1 LRIGFSPTIRG
12 KRPKPLTRLA
22 EQVDAFLSH
31 LKNERRLST
40 HTLAAYQRDLNALLN
55 YALNAAIDQ
64 AQDLKASDIRG
75 LISQG
80 HRKGLSGRS
89 QQRKLSALRTFFDYL
104 ARESGVDLNP
114 AQLVSAPK
122 TPRRLPKTLDADQ
135 VSKLLMVQAVSWHEI
150 RDKAILELFYSSG
163 LRLSELTACNKS
175 SLSWDENTVLVRGK
189 GNKERILPIGR
200 YAQTALTDWLKVRD
214 NAPVKGALIDAD
226 ALFISQRGK
235 RVSNTNVQARINSWT
250 RKQGNGLHVH
260 PHMLRHSF
268 ASHILESSGDLRA
281 IQELLG
287 HADISTTQIYTHLD
301 FQHLARVYDQ
311 AHPRAARRSKA
322 SGAEAV
328 PEDKT

>member
-1 LRIGFSPTIRG
+1 
-12 KRPKPLTRLA
+12 LTGLA
-22 EQVDAFLSH
+22 EQVNAFLSH
-31 LKNERRLST
+31 LKNERRLSV
-40 HTLAAYQRDLNALLN
+40 HTLAAYQRDLKALLN
-55 YALNAAIDQ
+55 YASEGSIDQ

-89 QQRKLSALRTFFDYL
+89 QQRKLSALRTFFAYL

-114 AQLVSAPK
+114 ALLVSAPK

-135 VSKLLMVQAVSWHEI
+135 VSNLLTMETISWHDV

-175 SLSWDENTVLVRGK
+175 SVSWDENTLLVHGK
-189 GNKERILPIGR
+189 GNKERILPVGR
-200 YAQTALTDWLKVRD
+200 YAQTALKDWLNVRD
-214 NAPVKGALIDAD
+214 NVPTKGAEIDPD
-226 ALFISQRGK
+226 ALFISERGT
-235 RVSNTNVQARINSWT
+235 RISNTNVQARIKSWT

-301 FQHLARVYDQ
+301 FQHLAQVYDQ
-311 AHPRAARRSKA
+311 AHPRAARRAKPKS
-322 SGAEAV
+322 AV
-328 PEDKT
+328 ILPGDKT

>member
-1 LRIGFSPTIRG
+1 MTQSKGTEPLIG
-12 KRPKPLTRLA
+12 LA

-31 LKNERRLST
+31 LKNERRLSR
-40 HTLAAYQRDLNALLN
+40 HTLAAYQRDLTALLK
-55 YALNAAIDQ
+55 YACEADIDQ
-64 AQDLKASDIRG
+64 AQDLKAADIRG

-135 VSKLLMVQAVSWHEI
+135 VSKLLMVEALSWHDV

-200 YAQTALTDWLKVRD
+200 HAQTALKDWLKVRD
-214 NAPVKGALIDAD
+214 NAPTKSAEIDAD
-226 ALFISQRGK
+226 ALFISERGK
-235 RVSNTNVQARINSWT
+235 RVSNTNVQARIKSWT

-301 FQHLARVYDQ
+301 FQHLAQVYDQ
-311 AHPRAARRSKA
+311 AHPRAARRAKPDSPA
-322 SGAEAV
+322 IF

>member
-1 LRIGFSPTIRG
+1 MTG
-12 KRPKPLTRLA
+12 LA
-22 EQVDAFLSH
+22 EQVNAFLSH
-31 LKNERRLST
+31 LKNERRLSV
-40 HTLAAYQRDLNALLN
+40 HTLAAYQRDLKALLN
-55 YALNAAIDQ
+55 YASEAGIDQ
-64 AQDLKASDIRG
+64 AQNLKASDIRG

-89 QQRKLSALRTFFDYL
+89 QQRKLSALRTFFAYL

-114 AQLVSAPK
+114 ALLVSAPK

-135 VSKLLMVQAVSWHEI
+135 VSNLLTMETISWHDV

-175 SLSWDENTVLVRGK
+175 SVSWDENTLLVRGK
-189 GNKERILPIGR
+189 GNKERILPVGR
-200 YAQTALTDWLKVRD
+200 YAQTALKDWLNVRD
-214 NAPVKGALIDAD
+214 NVPTKAAEIDPD
-226 ALFISQRGK
+226 ALFISERGT
-235 RVSNTNVQARINSWT
+235 RISNTNVQARIKSWT

-301 FQHLARVYDQ
+301 FQHLAQVYDQ
-311 AHPRAARRSKA
+311 AHPRAARRAKPKS
-322 SGAEAV
+322 AV
-328 PEDKT
+328 ILPGDKT

>member
-1 LRIGFSPTIRG
+1 MTQSKGTEPLIG
-12 KRPKPLTRLA
+12 LA

-31 LKNERRLST
+31 LKNERRLSR
-40 HTLAAYQRDLNALLN
+40 HTLAAYQHDLTALLK
-55 YALNAAIDQ
+55 YACEADIDQ
-64 AQDLKASDIRG
+64 AQDLKAADIRG

-135 VSKLLMVQAVSWHEI
+135 VSKLLMVEALSWHDV

-200 YAQTALTDWLKVRD
+200 HAQTALKDWLKVRD
-214 NAPVKGALIDAD
+214 NAPTKGAEIDAD
-226 ALFISQRGK
+226 ALFISERGK
-235 RVSNTNVQARINSWT
+235 RASNTNVQARIKSWT

-301 FQHLARVYDQ
+301 FQHLAQVYDQ
-311 AHPRAARRSKA
+311 AHPRAARRAKPDSPA
-322 SGAEAV
+322 IF

>member
-1 LRIGFSPTIRG
+1 MTG
-12 KRPKPLTRLA
+12 LA
-22 EQVDAFLSH
+22 EQVNAFLSH
-31 LKNERRLST
+31 LKNERRLSV
-40 HTLAAYQRDLNALLN
+40 HTLAAYQRDLKALLN
-55 YALNAAIDQ
+55 YASEAGIDQ
-64 AQDLKASDIRG
+64 ARDLKASDIRG

-89 QQRKLSALRTFFDYL
+89 QQRKLSALRTFFAYL

-114 AQLVSAPK
+114 ALLVSAPK

-135 VSKLLMVQAVSWHEI
+135 VSNLLTMETISWHDV

-175 SLSWDENTVLVRGK
+175 SVSWDENTLLVRGK
-189 GNKERILPIGR
+189 GNKERILPVGR
-200 YAQTALTDWLKVRD
+200 YAQTALKDWLNVRD
-214 NAPVKGALIDAD
+214 NVPTKGAEIDPD
-226 ALFISQRGK
+226 ALFISERGT
-235 RVSNTNVQARINSWT
+235 RISNTNVQARIKSWT

-301 FQHLARVYDQ
+301 FQHLAQVYDQ
-311 AHPRAARRSKA
+311 AHPRAARRAKPKS
-322 SGAEAV
+322 AV
-328 PEDKT
+328 ILPGDKT

>member
-1 LRIGFSPTIRG
+1 MTQSKGTEPLIG
-12 KRPKPLTRLA
+12 LA

-31 LKNERRLST
+31 LKNERRLSR
-40 HTLAAYQRDLNALLN
+40 HTLAAYQRDLTALLK
-55 YALNAAIDQ
+55 YACEADIDQ
-64 AQDLKASDIRG
+64 AQDLKAADIRG

-114 AQLVSAPK
+114 AQLVSTPK

-135 VSKLLMVQAVSWHEI
+135 VSKLLMVEALSWHDV

-200 YAQTALTDWLKVRD
+200 HAQTALKDWLKVRD
-214 NAPVKGALIDAD
+214 NAPTKGAEIDAD
-226 ALFISQRGK
+226 ALFISERGK
-235 RVSNTNVQARINSWT
+235 RVSNTNVQARIKSWT

-301 FQHLARVYDQ
+301 FQHLAQVYDQ
-311 AHPRAARRSKA
+311 AHPRAARRAKPDSPA
-322 SGAEAV
+322 IF

>member
-1 LRIGFSPTIRG
+1 MV
-12 KRPKPLTRLA
+12 
-22 EQVDAFLSH
+22 E
-31 LKNERRLST
+31 
-40 HTLAAYQRDLNALLN
+40 AL
-55 YALNAAIDQ
+55 
-64 AQDLKASDIRG
+64 
-75 LISQG
+75 
-80 HRKGLSGRS
+80 
-89 QQRKLSALRTFFDYL
+89 
-104 ARESGVDLNP
+104 
-114 AQLVSAPK
+114 
-122 TPRRLPKTLDADQ
+122 
-135 VSKLLMVQAVSWHEI
+135 SWHDV

-200 YAQTALTDWLKVRD
+200 HAQTALKDWLKVRD
-214 NAPVKGALIDAD
+214 NAPTKGAEIDAD
-226 ALFISQRGK
+226 ALFISERGK
-235 RVSNTNVQARINSWT
+235 RVSNTNVQARIKSWT

-301 FQHLARVYDQ
+301 FQHLAQVYDQ
-311 AHPRAARRSKA
+311 AHPRAARRAKPDSPA
-322 SGAEAV
+322 IF

>member
-1 LRIGFSPTIRG
+1 
-12 KRPKPLTRLA
+12 LTGLA
-22 EQVDAFLSH
+22 EQVNAFLSH
-31 LKNERRLST
+31 LKNERRLSV
-40 HTLAAYQRDLNALLN
+40 HTLAAYQRDLKALLN
-55 YALNAAIDQ
+55 YASEGGIDQ

-89 QQRKLSALRTFFDYL
+89 QQRKLSALRTFFAYL

-114 AQLVSAPK
+114 ALLVSAPK

-135 VSKLLMVQAVSWHEI
+135 VSNLLTMETISWHDV

-175 SLSWDENTVLVRGK
+175 SVSWDENTLLVHGK
-189 GNKERILPIGR
+189 GNKERILPVGR
-200 YAQTALTDWLKVRD
+200 YAQTALKDWLNVRD
-214 NAPVKGALIDAD
+214 NVPTKGAEIDPD
-226 ALFISQRGK
+226 ALFISERGT
-235 RVSNTNVQARINSWT
+235 RISNTNVQARIKSWT

-301 FQHLARVYDQ
+301 FQHLAQVYDQ
-311 AHPRAARRSKA
+311 AHPRAARRAKPKS
-322 SGAEAV
+322 AV
-328 PEDKT
+328 ILPGDKT

>member
-1 LRIGFSPTIRG
+1 MAGLV
-12 KRPKPLTRLA
+12 
-22 EQVDAFLSH
+22 EHVDAFLAH
-31 LKNERRLST
+31 LKNERRLSS
-40 HTLAAYQRDLNALLN
+40 HTLAAYQRDLTALLE
-55 YALNAAIDQ
+55 YAFEAGIDR
-64 AQDLKASDIRG
+64 AQDVKAADIRG

-80 HRKGLSGRS
+80 HRKGQSGRS

-135 VSKLLMVQAVSWHEI
+135 VSKLLMVEALNWHDV

-163 LRLSELTACNKS
+163 LRLSELTSCNKS

-189 GNKERILPIGR
+189 GNKERILPVGR
-200 YAQTALTDWLKVRD
+200 HAQSALKAWLKVRD
-214 NAPVKGALIDAD
+214 NAPTKGAEIDAD
-226 ALFISQRGK
+226 ALFISERGK
-235 RVSNTNVQARINSWT
+235 RVSNSNVQARIKSWA
-250 RKQGNGLHVH
+250 RKQGNGLQIH

-301 FQHLARVYDQ
+301 FQHLAQVYDQ

-322 SGAEAV
+322 NSAATF

>member
-1 LRIGFSPTIRG
+1 LIG
-12 KRPKPLTRLA
+12 LA

-31 LKNERRLST
+31 LKNERRLSR
-40 HTLAAYQRDLNALLN
+40 HTLAAYQRDLTAPLK
-55 YALNAAIDQ
+55 YACEADIDQ
-64 AQDLKASDIRG
+64 AQDLKAADIRG

-80 HRKGLSGRS
+80 HRKGLSGRT

-104 ARESGVDLNP
+104 ARELGVHLNP

-135 VSKLLMVQAVSWHEI
+135 VSKLLMVEALSWHDV

-200 YAQTALTDWLKVRD
+200 HAQTALKDWLKVRD
-214 NAPVKGALIDAD
+214 NAPTKGAEIDAD
-226 ALFISQRGK
+226 ALFISERGK
-235 RVSNTNVQARINSWT
+235 RVSNTNVQARIKSWT
-250 RKQGNGLHVH
+250 RKQGNGLHGH

-268 ASHILESSGDLRA
+268 ASHILEASGDPRA

-287 HADISTTQIYTHLD
+287 HPDIRTTQ
-301 FQHLARVYDQ
+301 
-311 AHPRAARRSKA
+311 P
-322 SGAEAV
+322 
-328 PEDKT
+328 

>member
-1 LRIGFSPTIRG
+1 MTQSKGTEPLIG
-12 KRPKPLTRLA
+12 LA

-31 LKNERRLST
+31 LKNERRLSR
-40 HTLAAYQRDLNALLN
+40 HTLAAYQHDLTALLK
-55 YALNAAIDQ
+55 YACEADIDQ
-64 AQDLKASDIRG
+64 AQDLKAADIRG

-135 VSKLLMVQAVSWHEI
+135 VSKLLMVEALSWHDV

-189 GNKERILPIGR
+189 GNKERI
-200 YAQTALTDWLKVRD
+200 
-214 NAPVKGALIDAD
+214 
-226 ALFISQRGK
+226 
-235 RVSNTNVQARINSWT
+235 
-250 RKQGNGLHVH
+250 
-260 PHMLRHSF
+260 
-268 ASHILESSGDLRA
+268 
-281 IQELLG
+281 
-287 HADISTTQIYTHLD
+287 
-301 FQHLARVYDQ
+301 
-311 AHPRAARRSKA
+311 
-322 SGAEAV
+322 
-328 PEDKT
+328 